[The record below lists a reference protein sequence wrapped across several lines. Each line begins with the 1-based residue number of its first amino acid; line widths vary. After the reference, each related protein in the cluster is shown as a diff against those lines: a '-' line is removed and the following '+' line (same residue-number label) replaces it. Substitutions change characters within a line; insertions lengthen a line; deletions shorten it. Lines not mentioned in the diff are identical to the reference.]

1 MVQII
6 QTLELLFKTVSTS
19 GQKVALKKRKSK
31 KINSRTKRV
40 GISKDDNKIYVTNT
54 QEGTISIINLIT
66 KTAKVI
72 ETGGKPEL
80 MHHNHDHSLLYI
92 ARPVKRCYL

>member
-1 MVQII
+1 M
-6 QTLELLFKTVSTS
+6 
-19 GQKVALKKRKSK
+19 
-31 KINSRTKRV
+31 
-40 GISKDDNKIYVTNT
+40 TNT
-54 QEGTISIINLIT
+54 QDGTISIINLKT